1 MTDQTAK
8 GNAKPAK
15 TDVAEHNPKTDP
27 APNSNT
33 VKDPANWTT
42 GDEPITGAQAS
53 YLKTLSEQTGTEF
66 DESITKAEAS
76 MRIDELRGKAGLA
89 K

>member
-1 MTDQTAK
+1 MTNQTAK
-8 GNAKPAK
+8 NNRPA
-15 TDVAEHNPKTDP
+15 TNDVAEHNPKTDP

-33 VKDPANWTT
+33 VKDPHNWTT

-53 YLKTLSEQTGTEF
+53 YLKTLSEQTGTDF

>member
-1 MTDQTAK
+1 MTNQTAK
-8 GNAKPAK
+8 NNRPA
-15 TDVAEHNPKTDP
+15 TNDVAEHNPKTDP

-33 VKDPANWTT
+33 VKDPHNWTT